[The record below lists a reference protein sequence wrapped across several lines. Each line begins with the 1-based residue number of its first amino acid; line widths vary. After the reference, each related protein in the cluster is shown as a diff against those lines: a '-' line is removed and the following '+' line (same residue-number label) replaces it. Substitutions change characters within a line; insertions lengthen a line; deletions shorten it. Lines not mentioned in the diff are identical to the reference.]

1 MPDDLT
7 REELVSLV
15 RTVFA
20 PRPEDRAL
28 AVLVDLPDPAAPD
41 RPAWAD
47 RRGLAAGWAAR
58 LAEAREELGLERVD
72 LVLYRNVRQPNADL
86 PERAWTWDP
95 AAPLPADADAVPA
108 GTPEVAMEDVLAGH
122 ELLIA
127 CTEMSATAPLKLA
140 ARRLGFRAATMPGF
154 SREMIPALRLDW
166 EEIDRRCRVLAGVL
180 DEAEAA
186 HFLFEAAGD
195 LHELTLDLRFRRATA
210 SGGLVREPGRA
221 GNVPSGETYIVP
233 YEGEREGEPS
243 RSAGTIPV
251 DLDGEVVLYEI
262 RENRA
267 VAVHGEG
274 PAAAR
279 EREFLAAEPA
289 YGNLAELGLGV
300 LGEFGIRPI
309 GELLLDEKLG
319 PHIAFG
325 RSDHFGGIV
334 GAKDFSRPEN
344 VVHIDRVFLPE
355 MQPGVLLRSLVLT
368 FPGGGSRVLFRDGRW
383 APDAF

>member
-1 MPDDLT
+1 MPEDLS
-7 REELVSLV
+7 RDELVSLV

-20 PRPEDRAL
+20 PGPGDRAL
-28 AVLVDLPDPAAPD
+28 ALLTDLPDAEAPD
-41 RPAWAD
+41 HPAWAD
-47 RRGLAAGWAAR
+47 RRALVAGWAAR
-58 LAEAREELGLERVD
+58 LREARRDLGLEAVD
-72 LVLYRNVRQPNADL
+72 LVLYRNARRPNADL
-86 PERAWTWDP
+86 PAGGWTWDP
-95 AAPLPADADAVPA
+95 AVPLPADADAVPA
-108 GTPEVAMEDVLAGH
+108 GTAEVAMEDVLAGH
-122 ELLIA
+122 RLVVA

-154 SREMIPALRLDW
+154 TREMVPALRLDW

-186 HFLFEAAGD
+186 HFLFEAGGE
-195 LHELTLDLRFRRATA
+195 LHELLLDLRFRAATA
-210 SGGLVREPGRA
+210 SGGLIREPGRA

-233 YEGEREGEPS
+233 YEGERDGEPS
-243 RSAGTIPV
+243 RSEGVIPV
-251 DLDGEVVLYEI
+251 DLDGELVLYEV

-267 VAVHGEG
+267 VAVRGDG
-274 PAAAR
+274 PAAEK
-279 EREFLAAEPA
+279 ERAFLAEEPA

-325 RSDHFGGIV
+325 RSDHFGGVV
-334 GAKDFSRPEN
+334 GAKDFSRPEH

-355 MQPGVLLRSLVLT
+355 MQPKVLLRSLVLT
-368 FPGGGSRVLFRDGRW
+368 FPGGGSRVLFRDGRY